1 MGNTFNKTYGK
12 RRSTFNFD
20 LTKDFDMDA
29 FKNVIE
35 LFSSNMPSKQHQF
48 PYQIDILDW
57 SDKKLRKDIFYGTM
71 PSEKHKGKKIQEL
84 HSQLCSY
91 NNQILAPVL
100 ISFTHCLDPKP
111 YIATLEIGM
120 AVMALT
126 YLLQSNGFLTS
137 FCQCIEDANHLGEI
151 ITSKAKTTVQVFLC
165 VGQHA
170 YPKNIRYMP
179 NPFGG
184 PIFAKHVPLHL
195 DTPNI
200 KYQIDTSK

>member
-1 MGNTFNKTYGK
+1 MGNTFNRTYSK

-20 LTKDFDMDA
+20 LNKDFDMDA

-57 SDKKLRKDIFYGTM
+57 SDRQLRKDIFYGTT
-71 PSEKHKGKKIQEL
+71 PRDEQRIECKF
-84 HSQLCSY
+84 

-100 ISFTHCLDPKP
+100 ISFTEELPGE
-111 YIATLEIGM
+111 YIAPVEIGM
-120 AVMALT
+120 ALMALT

-137 FCQCIEDANHLGEI
+137 FCECIEDPNSLGPR
-151 ITSKAKTTVQVFLC
+151 ITGKDNTTLRVILP

-170 YPKNIRYMP
+170 YPEGTRTIP
-179 NPFGG
+179 NPFGE
-184 PIFAKHVPLHL
+184 PISAKWNIPHV

-200 KYQIDTSK
+200 KYQIDNSK

>member
-1 MGNTFNKTYGK
+1 MGNTFNKRYIN

-29 FKNVIE
+29 FKTVIE

-57 SDKKLRKDIFYGTM
+57 SDRELRKDITYGTT
-71 PSEKHKGKKIQEL
+71 PREQSVRNAKF
-84 HSQLCSY
+84 

-100 ISFTHCLDPKP
+100 VCFTHRLDPEP
-111 YIATLEIGM
+111 YIAPVEIGM
-120 AVMALT
+120 ALMSLT

-137 FCQCIEDANHLGEI
+137 FCQCIEDPNSLGTR
-151 ITSKAKTTVQVFLC
+151 ITGKDNTTLRVILP

-170 YPKNIRYMP
+170 YPKAAHTMP
-179 NPFGG
+179 NPFEEEELYLKLN
-184 PIFAKHVPLHL
+184 PIHQ

-200 KYQIDTSK
+200 KYQIDTRK

>member
-1 MGNTFNKTYGK
+1 VGNTFNRTYSK

-35 LFSSNMPSKQHQF
+35 LFSSNMPSKQFKF

-57 SDKKLRKDIFYGTM
+57 SDRQLRKDIFYGTM
-71 PSEKHKGKKIQEL
+71 PRGDTIKGKF
-84 HSQLCSY
+84 

-100 ISFTHCLDPKP
+100 ISFTEEIPGE
-111 YIATLEIGM
+111 YIAPVEIGM
-120 AVMALT
+120 ALMALT

-137 FCQCIEDANHLGEI
+137 FCQCIEDPNSLGPR
-151 ITSKAKTTVQVFLC
+151 ITGKDNTTLRVILP

-170 YPKNIRYMP
+170 YPEGTPSIP
-179 NPFGG
+179 NPFGE
-184 PIFAKHVPLHL
+184 PINVKLNILQL

-200 KYQIDTSK
+200 KYQIDNSK

>member
-1 MGNTFNKTYGK
+1 MFEYGVVMANKFNRTYNK

-57 SDKKLRKDIFYGTM
+57 SDRQLRKDIFYGTM
-71 PSEKHKGKKIQEL
+71 PRDPADHWDRF
-84 HSQLCSY
+84 
-91 NNQILAPVL
+91 NNQTLAPVL
-100 ISFTHCLDPKP
+100 VCFTHCLDPEP
-111 YIATLEIGM
+111 YIASLEIGM
-120 AVMALT
+120 ALMALT

-137 FCQCIEDANHLGEI
+137 FCECIEDPISLGPR
-151 ITSKAKTTVQVFLC
+151 ITGKDNTTLRVILP

-170 YPKNIRYMP
+170 YPEGTPSIP
-179 NPFGG
+179 NPFGE
-184 PIFAKHVPLHL
+184 PIQKKCNNLHE

-200 KYQIDTSK
+200 KYQIDNSK